1 MRHAQRWKLLSTL
14 VLVLGAT
21 GCTTPV
27 APTAAAEPPDQ
38 TTAQIATGQMTTA
51 QLKARCSQLIS
62 FYDRWAVS
70 RSNDS
75 DGRRNFTRL
84 SAEFDCRRGLYAE
97 GIATMDNLIRVK
109 KFTPPPSGLPDLPPD
124 ED

>member
-1 MRHAQRWKLLSTL
+1 MKHPQRWALLSTL

-27 APTAAAEPPDQ
+27 ASQTAAPLTDQ
-38 TTAQIATGQMTTA
+38 TTPQPTTA
-51 QLKARCSQLIS
+51 QLKARCSQLIAY
-62 FYDRWAVS
+62 FDRFAVG

-75 DGRRNFTRL
+75 DGRRNHTRL
-84 SAEFDCRRGLYAE
+84 HAQIDCDRGLYAE
-97 GIATMDNLIRVK
+97 GIATMEALLRRK
-109 KFTPPPSGLPDLPPD
+109 KFTSPALGLPNEPED